1 MTQVLPIDPIA
12 DMLASIIT
20 NIPTAEQ
27 CAQIAALNDTAR
39 ANIGVDCTVITTPL
53 FLALGAID
61 QSAVETA
68 IAAYDNWTIG
78 NAYDAER
85 DFGALYKLTT
95 GDWSQSLP
103 QSKDI
108 VEIIFWKID
117 YLDRSFSKASNKPW
131 DKSVTERMLTLML
144 AVEY

>member
-1 MTQVLPIDPIA
+1 
-12 DMLASIIT
+12 MLRRFACT
-20 NIPTAEQ
+20 NRNCPPRF
-27 CAQIAALNDTAR
+27 AR
-39 ANIGVDCTVITTPL
+39 ADRFKRRTVPCHCD
-53 FLALGAID
+53 ALGS
-61 QSAVETA
+61 SANSATNDPGSA
-68 IAAYDNWTIG
+68 NRP
-78 NAYDAER
+78 NR
-85 DFGALYKLTT
+85 
-95 GDWSQSLP
+95 QSLP